1 MDRWLSW
8 LQEHPFGGALV
19 ILAGGGIGLAALSV
33 LLVPV
38 FILAEANAV
47 LGFGAFLL
55 LLVAGGFGIQ
65 QLRNT
70 DDDAE
75 SAEAVDPVTEL
86 EGRYVRGEL
95 TDEEFERRLDKIVE
109 TEDELDRATK
119 PDRTRS
125 QPPEVDTERT

>member
-8 LQEHPFGGALV
+8 LQEHPFGGALL
-19 ILAGGGIGLAALSV
+19 ILAGGGIGLAVLSV

-47 LGFGAFLL
+47 LGFVAFLM
-55 LLVAGGFGIQ
+55 LLVMSGFGIQ
-65 QLRNT
+65 QLRPAA
-70 DDDAE
+70 DDSE

-95 TDEEFERRLDKIVE
+95 TDEEFEHRLDTIVE
-109 TEDELDRATK
+109 TEDGIDRATT
-119 PDRTRS
+119 PERTRS
-125 QPPEVDTERT
+125 ESREVETERT

>member
-1 MDRWLSW
+1 MDSWLSW
-8 LQEHPFGGALV
+8 LRDHPVGGALL
-19 ILAGGGIGLAALSV
+19 ILAGGGIGLAVLSV

-86 EGRYVRGEL
+86 ESRYVRGEL
-95 TDEEFERRLDKIVE
+95 SDEEFEHRLDRIVE
-109 TEDELDRATK
+109 TEDAINRATK

-125 QPPEVDTERT
+125 KSREVDTERT